1 MGKKERKKA
10 KEHKGRFGQR
20 RPSCLDGFV
29 RLCND
34 GWLQGW
40 HERNGGNLSYRLAPH
55 ERNEF
60 EGYAGF
66 GACSDWHGLTLPE
79 PSLAGEQ
86 FLVTGSGRHMR
97 RVADDPSANLCLI
110 ELDGEG
116 ASWRLLWGLT
126 EGGMLTSELPTHLAA
141 HAVRSSV
148 GEGRDRVVY
157 HAHLPNLVALTYVAE
172 PEDRTVS
179 RILWKTIPECV
190 MTFPEGVGVVG
201 WGIPGG
207 RSSPRPRA
215 PRWSAT
221 ARSCGRST
229 ACSARGRP
237 LTRRSVTHRPWRRPP
252 RFAPLRLCDER
263 RQRRLLADHPRRRPA
278 RLRRSLRAR
287 GEPRVPQRLKSAECE
302 LCRALVRT
310 GRMAGVN
317 LRLLFGREYP
327 R

>member
-10 KEHKGRFGQR
+10 KEHKGRVGQR

-40 HERNGGNLSYRLAPH
+40 HERNGGNLSYRLAPQ
-55 ERNEF
+55 ERDEF

-79 PSLAGEQ
+79 PTLAGER

-126 EGGMLTSELPTHLAA
+126 EGGMPTSELPTHLAA
-141 HAVRSSV
+141 HAARVAA
-148 GEGRDRVVY
+148 GEEDRVVY

-201 WGIPGG
+201 WGIPGS
-207 RSSPRPRA
+207 RELAEATRA
-215 PRWSAT
+215 KMERYRAVVWALHGVFCAGPTFDETFGYAQTLEKAAQIHRYACAMNGGSDVFWQTIPDDGLRAC
-221 ARSCGRST
+221 AAACGRE
-229 ACSARGRP
+229 ANPEFLNG
-237 LTRRSVTHRPWRRPP
+237 
-252 RFAPLRLCDER
+252 
-263 RQRRLLADHPRRRPA
+263 
-278 RLRRSLRAR
+278 
-287 GEPRVPQRLKSAECE
+287 
-302 LCRALVRT
+302 
-310 GRMAGVN
+310 
-317 LRLLFGREYP
+317 
-327 R
+327 